1 MLHLFL
7 AERNHFMLSRYL
19 PVFIILSLI
28 AEILGT
34 VGGFGS
40 SVFFVPVANYF
51 LDFQSVL
58 GVTALFHLSSN
69 VTKIAFFKKGFDKNL
84 VLYLGIPAIIFV
96 FLGGILSTYFEG
108 YWLTIALGIFLIIL
122 SAVFLI
128 NKNLVLTESR
138 HNALI
143 GGALSGFFAGI
154 LGTGGAIRGIT
165 MSAFKMNK
173 AKFIATSAIIDLGI
187 DFTRSFVYYYN
198 GYIHNHDLYLIPI
211 LIIVSILGTYAGK
224 KLLDRISQE
233 QFRTGVLVLIFLIGV
248 ITLLAKLLPS

>member
-1 MLHLFL
+1 
-7 AERNHFMLSRYL
+7 MLSRYL
-19 PVFIILSLI
+19 PVFIILSII

-58 GVTALFHLSSN
+58 GITALFHLSSN
-69 VTKIAFFKKGFDKNL
+69 VTKIAFFKKGIDKKL
-84 VLYLGIPAIIFV
+84 VLYLGIPAVIFV
-96 FLGGILSTYFEG
+96 FIGGILSRYFEG
-108 YWLTIALGIFLIIL
+108 FWLTIALGIFLVLL
-122 SAVFLI
+122 SLIFLI
-128 NKNLVLTESR
+128 YKKLVLAESKR
-138 HNALI
+138 NALV

-165 MSAFKMNK
+165 MSAFKMDK
-173 AKFIATSAIIDLGI
+173 AKFIATSAVIDLGI

-211 LIIVSILGTYAGK
+211 LIVVGIVGTYIGK
-224 KLLDRISQE
+224 KLLDKISQD
-233 QFRTGVLVLIFLIGV
+233 QFRTGVLFLILLIGI
-248 ITLLAKLLPS
+248 ITLITTIFKH